1 VIAGSLVAKSHKV
14 TCLPKEICVVP
25 FSKKNIVWCL
35 YYTGPFFCKTFVFM
49 HFCPKYEIYIVYHV
63 RPFRKSY
70 MYTLVSCQTSFGWVR
85 IHANLFLLDN
95 AQAHLKLWII

>member
-1 VIAGSLVAKSHKV
+1 VWCHFQKKNCVVLVLYGSLFFAKH
-14 TCLPKEICVVP
+14 
-25 FSKKNIVWCL
+25 
-35 YYTGPFFCKTFVFM
+35 FVFM